1 MLTAYDILDKI
12 NTGENSGV
20 KFKDVVVSGGKIK
33 TSHRDSLSDEF
44 AAFANQSGGAVI
56 FGVADKTREIRGIGV
71 ADTSVLTAY
80 ISEICHDSV
89 NPAIV
94 DFYVD
99 SIRIPES
106 DKTGEEKHLV
116 YVQIEKSLWLHTKPK
131 RLFLPTRQ

>member
-12 NTGENSGV
+12 NTGESSGV
-20 KFKDVVVSGGKIK
+20 EFKEVIVRGDRIK
-33 TSHRDSLSDEF
+33 SPHRDSLSDEF

-71 ADTSVLTAY
+71 ADVPVLIAY

-89 NPAIV
+89 NPPIV

-99 SIRIPES
+99 GVEIPEP
-106 DKTGEEKHLV
+106 GE
-116 YVQIEKSLWLHTKPK
+116 
-131 RLFLPTRQ
+131 TR